1 MVIAGSGMFRGSAL
15 TAALAGLLPLAAPPA
30 ALAAPVGPDRN
41 AVANVLV
48 HRPAT
53 VRKLQDLSFAYLAVT
68 AAGTATIEP
77 NTEAMTTTGGVLHV
91 SGLPFAALFEGVAP
105 SRGVVIVRIP
115 TDPIVVTRAGGTET
129 MTVSD
134 WTISGNA
141 RRTVAA
147 QEPFDFKIGGTLYVN
162 AGQAEGLYTGTFD
175 VEIQYP

>member
-1 MVIAGSGMFRGSAL
+1 MLRGSAFL
-15 TAALAGLLPLAAPPA
+15 AVFAGLVSLAWPSASS
-30 ALAAPVGPDRN
+30 AAPVGPDAN
-41 AVANVLV
+41 AKARVLL

-53 VRKLQDLSFAYLAVT
+53 VRKLQDLHFAYLAVT

-77 NTEAMTTTGGVLHV
+77 NTEVMTTSGGVLHI

-115 TDPIVVTRAGGTET
+115 RDPITITRVGGTET

-175 VEIQYP
+175 VQIQYP